1 MAASKFLIDTYDYH
15 LRQINLAGFWYML
28 LTDFQAMFHFYTPPP
43 PPPFSDVFR
52 GYRSGTFV
60 ENGLI
65 QKNIRKANYRR
76 IRKKSLLYM
85 LHVLIYRCFQKF
97 RIPRLL
103 RKDFFGFWE
112 NQEFKFMGKNLEF
125 DCENS

>member
-1 MAASKFLIDTYDYH
+1 
-15 LRQINLAGFWYML
+15 ML
-28 LTDFQAMFHFYTPPP
+28 LTHFQAMFHFYTS

-65 QKNIRKANYRR
+65 QKKIRKANYRR

-103 RKDFFGFWE
+103 KERLFRILGESRIQIYGEKPGI
-112 NQEFKFMGKNLEF
+112 
-125 DCENS
+125 